1 MEETKEIQKVFN
13 LFQGLIYFSIVIEIF
28 VLILISKG
36 ILPAVVNQLFLR
48 LSSLVI
54 YQNVWYS
61 KLSTL
66 VLILIVS
73 VGSKPKKD
81 IRLNP
86 AKHIIIPLLIGFVL
100 FFGSTT
106 FYFYDN
112 INPIVLDLSVF
123 DICYIILSL
132 IGAVAIHVALD
143 NVSKFVKS
151 GLMQDRFNIENES
164 FEQNVK
170 LVENE
175 YSVNIPIRYYY
186 KKRINKGWMNILNP
200 FRGTLLIG
208 TPGSGKTFSIVI
220 PFIKQHLAKGFSM
233 LVYDYKYPDLAK
245 IAYYHYLINK
255 KKGALKNHQFFVI
268 NLNDIEKSKRI
279 NPLRAEYISTLAD
292 ATETAE
298 ALLQALRKIDSSSG
312 TDQFFTQS
320 AINFLAACIYFFSR
334 YQNGRYSTLPHV
346 LAFINRSY
354 AEMFSVLYNEPE
366 LESLLSPFK
375 SAYDKQAFDQ
385 LEGQLGTLK
394 INISRL
400 ATKETFWVFSGD
412 DFNLKISNKNTPSVL
427 ILANDPDTQNINS
440 AFYSVVL
447 NRLTKLVNK
456 PGNLPTS
463 IIVDELPTLY
473 FHKVENLI
481 ATARSNRVSVLL
493 GLQEIPQLKQQYT
506 KAAAD
511 TITAVT
517 ANVIAGSARYKETL
531 DWLEKLFGKVKQIK
545 SGINIDRSRT
555 TVNINEHMD
564 HLIPA
569 SKIANLKA
577 GELAANIAMETDN
590 LTPRNIFSVYNCKVD
605 IDLNTVDKEANNYVE
620 LPKYYNFGSVS
631 HKNKILKKNM
641 LIISS
646 QVNTI
651 IREFEFI

>member
-13 LFQGLIYFSIVIEIF
+13 LFQGLIYFSIAIEIF
-28 VLILISKG
+28 VLILMWKRIMPE
-36 ILPAVVNQLFLR
+36 LANQLFLR
-48 LSSLVI
+48 LSALPI
-54 YQNVWYS
+54 YQNVLFS

-66 VLILIVS
+66 VLILMVS
-73 VGSKPKKD
+73 IGTKPKKD

-86 AKHIIIPLLIGFVL
+86 AKHIIIPLLFGLVL
-100 FFGSTT
+100 FFGSSV
-106 FYFYDN
+106 FYFYDSGYL
-112 INPIVLDLSVF
+112 IILGLSLF
-123 DICYIILSL
+123 DICYIMLSFA
-132 IGAVAIHVALD
+132 GAVIIHVALD

-151 GLMQDRFNIENES
+151 GLLKDRFNVENES
-164 FEQNVK
+164 FEQNAK
-170 LVENE
+170 YIENQ
-175 YSVNIPIRYYY
+175 YSVNIPIQYYY
-186 KKRINKGWMNILNP
+186 KKRVNKGWMNILNP

-208 TPGSGKTFSIVI
+208 TPGSGKTFSIVL

-233 LVYDYKYPDLAK
+233 LVYDYKYPDLGK

-255 KKGALKNHQFFVI
+255 KTGALKTHQFFVI
-268 NLNDIEKSKRI
+268 NLNDVERSKRI
-279 NPLRAEYISTLAD
+279 NPLKAEYISTLAD

-298 ALLQALRKIDSSSG
+298 ALLQALRKIDGSTG

-320 AINFLAACIYFFSR
+320 AINFLAACIFFFSR
-334 YQNGRYSTLPHV
+334 YQNGQYSTLPHV

-354 AEMFSVLYNEPE
+354 AEMFSVLYSEPE

-375 SAYDKQAFDQ
+375 NAYDKQAFDQ

-394 INISRL
+394 INVSRL

-412 DFNLKISNKNTPSVL
+412 DFNLKISDKASPGVL

-456 PGNLPTS
+456 PGNVPTS

-506 KAAAD
+506 KATAD

-555 TVNINEHMD
+555 SVNINEHMD

-569 SKIANLKA
+569 SKIAKLKA
-577 GELAANIAMETDN
+577 GELVANIGMEAEDLN
-590 LTPRNIFSVYNCKVD
+590 QQNIFSIYNCKVD
-605 IDLNTVDKEANNYVE
+605 VDLKSLNREVNNYVD
-620 LPKYYNFGSVS
+620 LPKYYDFES
-631 HKNKILKKNM
+631 HDKKNQVLKNNM
-641 LIISS
+641 LTIKRNI
-646 QVNTI
+646 NTI
-651 IREFEFI
+651 IKEF